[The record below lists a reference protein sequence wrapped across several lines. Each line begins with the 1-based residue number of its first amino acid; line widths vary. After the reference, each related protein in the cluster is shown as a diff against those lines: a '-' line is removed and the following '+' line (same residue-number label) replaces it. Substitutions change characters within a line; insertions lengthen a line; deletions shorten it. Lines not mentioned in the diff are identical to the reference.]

1 MIHSV
6 IDIGSNS
13 IRLSVYKIKK
23 ADVVNLFND
32 KIMAGL
38 GAHISKGQLT
48 EKGIQR
54 LIEVLKHHKGIVDN
68 FDVIEGVSVFA
79 TASLR
84 NVSNYTEIIERVG
97 SETGYSIELLTEKEE
112 ALYSFMGAT
121 HSHEARRGVLTDIG
135 GGSTEIVYFKKKKIS
150 FLSSA
155 NIGSLNLYHKFVE
168 RLIPTK
174 AERKK
179 MEKYINKK
187 LDKLDLPKKDEEIL
201 CIVGGTG
208 RAALKLYNEIYE
220 KDSQNRVMESEK
232 LCLLIERFEE
242 MNIRDIMNELLEI
255 KPERIHT
262 LVPGMIILNQVRLRC
277 RTPWILVSETGV
289 REGYIYYNF
298 TRRVK

>member
-13 IRLSVYKIKK
+13 IRLSVYKIGKV
-23 ADVVNLFND
+23 DVINLFND

-38 GAHISKGQLT
+38 GAHIVDGQLT

-54 LIEVLKHHKGIVDN
+54 LIEALKHHKGIIDN

-84 NVSNYTEIIERVG
+84 NVSNYREITERVG
-97 SETGYSIELLTEKEE
+97 SETGFDIELLSEKEE

-121 HSHEARRGVLTDIG
+121 HSREATRGVLTDIG
-135 GGSTEIVYFKKKKIS
+135 GGSTEIVYFKKKKLS
-150 FLSSA
+150 FSTST
-155 NIGSLNLYHKFVE
+155 NVGSLNLYHKFVQ

-174 AERKK
+174 EERKK

-187 LDKLDLPKKDEEIL
+187 LDKLELPAREEEIL

-220 KDSQNRVMESEK
+220 KDSHNRVMESEK
-232 LCLLIERFEE
+232 MEHLIIRFEE
-242 MNIRDIMNELLEI
+242 MNIREIMNELLEV

-262 LVPGMIILNQVRLRC
+262 LVPGMIMLNQVRRRC
-277 RTPWILVSETGV
+277 GTPWILVSETGV
-289 REGYIYYNF
+289 REGYIHYNL
-298 TRRVK
+298 RGRDD

>member
-38 GAHISKGQLT
+38 GAHISKGQMT

-54 LIEVLKHHKGIVDN
+54 LIYALKHHKSIVDN
-68 FDVIEGVSVFA
+68 FDAIEGVSVFA

-84 NVSNYTEIIERVG
+84 NVDNYREIIERVG
-97 SETGYSIELLTEKEE
+97 SETGYTIELLSEKEE

-135 GGSTEIVYFKKKKIS
+135 GGSTEIVYFKKKKICFS
-150 FLSSA
+150 TSA
-155 NIGSLNLYHKFVE
+155 NIGSLNLYHRFVE

-174 AERKK
+174 DERKK

-187 LDKLDLPKKDEEIL
+187 LDKLDLPKRDEEIL

-220 KDSQNRVMESEK
+220 KDPQNRVMESKK
-232 LCLLIERFEE
+232 LSLLIERFEE
-242 MNIRDIMNELLEI
+242 LEIRNIMNELLEV

-262 LVPGMIILNQVRLRC
+262 LVPGIILLNQVRSRC
-277 RTPWILVSETGV
+277 GAPWILVSETGV
-289 REGYIYYNF
+289 REGYIYHNL
-298 TRRVK
+298 TGRGN